1 MSLMHTDNAGLV
13 AQLND
18 LLQLD
23 YDAIAAYRVTL
34 AELDSP
40 ALRAE
45 LQRNLDDHERHITE
59 LGEHIDQLGGM
70 KMPLP
75 HITGA
80 FKLAVQAAVAMGSDR
95 SVLLAFKANELQS
108 RDKYARAAEQNF
120 PQHIA
125 MTVRRAAAD
134 ERRHYDWAVRAL
146 VALGAERGDADVTAA
161 RTFSRL
167 HGRVAD
173 TIESAERGA
182 MHAAER
188 VRRSLGSEPWRYV
201 GAGLALVGAG
211 AVLKYVFSRR

>member
-1 MSLMHTDNAGLV
+1 MPAAWCGAARSRPWNAAGSHGRSGPAPRPPTARSLPRKSLEQPSEFREQPMSLMHTDNAGLV

-34 AELDSP
+34 AELDAP

-70 KMPLP
+70 KMSMP

-108 RDKYARAAEQNF
+108 RDKYARAAEHDF

-146 VALGAERGDADVTAA
+146 VG
-161 RTFSRL
+161 
-167 HGRVAD
+167 
-173 TIESAERGA
+173 
-182 MHAAER
+182 
-188 VRRSLGSEPWRYV
+188 
-201 GAGLALVGAG
+201 
-211 AVLKYVFSRR
+211 